1 MIPYLLFAV
10 IILIVVFYEI
20 KINNLR
26 KEYSSSLDELVEKS
40 KSFKEEFDKMKKEL
54 INKTTEEPTTNL
66 KEEVIFW
73 KNKYER
79 SRYNNGKLNSK
90 VIQLNNKLKEYE
102 GNS

>member
-26 KEYSSSLDELVEKS
+26 KEYSSSLDELVEKA
-40 KSFKEEFDKMKKEL
+40 KSFKEEIDKVQKEL
-54 INKTTEEPTTNL
+54 VDSNTEEPSVDLT
-66 KEEVIFW
+66 EEVIYW

>member
-26 KEYSSSLDELVEKS
+26 KEYSNSLDELVEKA
-40 KSFKEEFDKMKKEL
+40 KSFKEEIDKVQKEL
-54 INKTTEEPTTNL
+54 VDNNTEEPKTDLT
-66 KEEVIFW
+66 EEVIFW